1 MKKILISL
9 LILMLS
15 LNTVYADI
23 EEEEWTEGNRIDVYS
38 LFQSTDWMEYV
49 EYMNV
54 NVQRE
59 KIARTQNIPR
69 SIYDK
74 YSNYV
79 DKALAECT
87 YESRYEKKE
96 YKPIIMAII
105 ATFEANYTPVE
116 GEEEDPNGSAN
127 FYSMHYFG
135 PSYKMG
141 EDTEANIKMA
151 INNVLYRFFTAEQTK
166 VEGLPPV
173 NIYEMNSS
181 LKRALE
187 SVMLDNGFMKY
198 LIEDG
203 ENDYT
208 IAKAEEY
215 AIRNTFDGYKKA
227 GFAEGVAYRYFC
239 SGPSIGAGGTV
250 VERAESCLGL
260 PYVWGATGPN
270 SFDCSGLVGY
280 ALTGTYD
287 RIGTTHTYMTYP
299 KVSDPQP
306 GDICTNDHHCGI
318 YIGDGNMIHAPHTG
332 DVVKIGPVHSD
343 MIFVRYPN

>member
-1 MKKILISL
+1 MKKL
-9 LILMLS
+9 LLSMLVMMLS
-15 LNTVYADI
+15 LNIAYADI
-23 EEEEWTEGNRIDVYS
+23 EEWTEGNKIDVYA
-38 LFQSTDWMEYV
+38 LFQSTDWLEYV
-49 EYMNV
+49 EYLNV
-54 NVQRE
+54 SVQ
-59 KIARTQNIPR
+59 KQKVAKTQNIPR
-69 SIYDK
+69 TIYDK
-74 YSNYV
+74 YSSYV
-79 DKALAECT
+79 DTALAECT
-87 YESRYEKKE
+87 YTSRYEKEE

-105 ATFEANYTPVE
+105 AALEANYLPVE
-116 GEEEDPNGSAN
+116 GEEIDPNGSAN

-151 INNVLYRFFTAEQTK
+151 INNILYRFFTAEQTQ
-166 VEGLPPV
+166 VDGLPPV

-187 SVMLDNGFMKY
+187 SVMLDNGFMKF
-198 LIEDG
+198 LIEEG
-203 ENDYT
+203 ENEYT
-208 IAKAEEY
+208 IAKAEQY
-215 AIRNTFDGYKKA
+215 AIRYTFEGHKIA
-227 GFAEGVAYRYFC
+227 GFAESVAYRYFC

-260 PYVWGATGPN
+260 PYQWGATGPN

-287 RIGTTHTYMTYP
+287 RIGTTYTYMTYP

-318 YIGDGNMIHAPHTG
+318 YIGDGNMIHAPQTG